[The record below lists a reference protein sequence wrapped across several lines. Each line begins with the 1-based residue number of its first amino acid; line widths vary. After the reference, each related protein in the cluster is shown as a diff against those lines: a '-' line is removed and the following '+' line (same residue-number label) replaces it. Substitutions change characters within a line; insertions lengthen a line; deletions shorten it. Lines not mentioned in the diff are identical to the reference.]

1 MSTGNTTCKGESM
14 TWAINDRG
22 ETPCK
27 VYEDMI
33 NVCQNFEMFDTQLPP
48 TVFTC
53 TTSNPNSCCCSSVAF
68 ALFQACMLGV
78 TSLPRT
84 QNFSSWLDGCDNPQI
99 GSLPNDVARN
109 RSVSVPQWTFVSPQ
123 KSDEAW
129 NITLALA
136 NATSLQPSS
145 SVFTGTRLSTTARLA
160 SSQSGGSSSSSTQKK
175 TSFLPTATSRTSSNV
190 RSVISS
196 TSITT
201 SMDSPPQPVQTYS
214 EVGEVMNGARKGGQT
229 TGAVVGALGGTVLI
243 SIILVYLYKQKR

>member
-22 ETPCK
+22 ETPSIPTAAAAPALPLPCFRL
-27 VYEDMI
+27 
-33 NVCQNFEMFDTQLPP
+33 VCCVNGESISSQMQQL
-48 TVFTC
+48 
-53 TTSNPNSCCCSSVAF
+53 
-68 ALFQACMLGV
+68 MLRSFRGV